1 MESDLSKLRYLAG
14 LMATL
19 LIFAAPLWAQEEEEA
34 CDTARWYC
42 VEVLNSGLPAVTPEI
57 DRETPRATMESLVRA
72 VRRDDWV
79 GAAHLLD
86 LSDIQQD
93 RQQDVG
99 TSLIRQLETVI
110 SRKTVIN
117 WDNLLDRPDALDA
130 TSTSDKAMVYKKGY
144 FNIAQMCL

>member
-42 VEVLNSGLPAVTPEI
+42 VEALNSGLPAVTPEI

-72 VRRDDWV
+72 VRRDDDMIWIEY
-79 GAAHLLD
+79 A
-86 LSDIQQD
+86 
-93 RQQDVG
+93 
-99 TSLIRQLETVI
+99 E
-110 SRKTVIN
+110 
-117 WDNLLDRPDALDA
+117 DALEDGDESA
-130 TSTSDKAMVYKKGY
+130 AFRGG
-144 FNIAQMCL
+144 FG